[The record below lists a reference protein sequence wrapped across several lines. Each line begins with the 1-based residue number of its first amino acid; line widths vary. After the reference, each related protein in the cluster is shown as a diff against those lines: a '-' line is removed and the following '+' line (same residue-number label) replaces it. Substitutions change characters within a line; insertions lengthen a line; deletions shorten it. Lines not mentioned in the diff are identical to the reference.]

1 MRGQFRAAP
10 VATLLLLLLAA
21 LACGGQAPDA
31 APDTGAPPILQPATN
46 VPAQASTRAPT
57 GTPTGTPTQ
66 TPTQTVRPVT
76 DAPRQNP
83 VNTPAQPQNT
93 ATTAVTAPP
102 TQGNENHEHQPEWTL
117 SPLDMDTP
125 ALFLS
130 SVTEAERLCIETN
143 LTQGEIQAM
152 TGRTTV
158 APLGGI
164 ADAIECMGDETL
176 ARLIIQGIVTGKEPL
191 TPGSSACIQD
201 NFDPDSFRA
210 LAAMEADPP
219 EEFTADLNIEI
230 TRSLRAALITINCLT
245 DRDWQ
250 RADRMYQTDR
260 AAISCILEATGGLE
274 DPQNGHNAVE
284 TFAQAAQD
292 CNAYGG
298 ENDPERTREYGT
310 RPDQD
315 GR

>member
-10 VATLLLLLLAA
+10 VATLLLLLLTA
-21 LACGGQAPDA
+21 LACGGQKPTA
-31 APDTGAPPILQPATN
+31 APDTEPPPALQPATN
-46 VPAQASTRAPT
+46 VPVQASTRAPT
-57 GTPTGTPTQ
+57 ENPTQ

-83 VNTPAQPQNT
+83 VNTPAQPQDT
-93 ATTAVTAPP
+93 ATTAATAPP
-102 TQGNENHEHQPEWTL
+102 TQGNENREHQPEWTL

-143 LTQGEIQAM
+143 LTPGEIQAM

-158 APLGGI
+158 APLAGI
-164 ADAIECMGDETL
+164 EDAVECMGDETL
-176 ARLIIQGIVTGKEPL
+176 ARLIIQGIVAGKEPL
-191 TPGSSACIQD
+191 TPGSSTCIQD

-210 LAAMEADPP
+210 LAAMEFDST
-219 EEFTADLNIEI
+219 EELTADVNIEI

-245 DRDWQ
+245 DADWQ

-260 AAISCILEATGGLE
+260 AVISCILEATGGLE
-274 DPQNGHNAVE
+274 DPQNGYNAVE
-284 TFAQAAQD
+284 TFARAAQD

-298 ENDPERTREYGT
+298 ENNPERTREYGT

>member
-1 MRGQFRAAP
+1 MRGQFRTAP
-10 VATLLLLLLAA
+10 VATLLLILLAA
-21 LACGGQAPDA
+21 LACGGQTPPAT
-31 APDTGAPPILQPATN
+31 PDTEPPPTLQPPTN
-46 VPAQASTRAPT
+46 VPVQASTPA
-57 GTPTGTPTQ
+57 PTGTPTQ
-66 TPTQTVRPVT
+66 TPTPTVRPVT
-76 DAPRQNP
+76 EAPKETA
-83 VNTPAQPQNT
+83 VSTPAQPQPQN
-93 ATTAVTAPP
+93 TTAAPP
-102 TQGNENHEHQPEWTL
+102 TKGNENREHQPEWTL

-143 LTQGEIQAM
+143 LTRDEIEAM

-164 ADAIECMGDETL
+164 ANAIECMSDETL

-201 NFDPDSFRA
+201 HFDPDSFRA
-210 LAAMEADPP
+210 LAAMEAEPP
-219 EEFTADLNIEI
+219 EEFTGDLNIEI

-250 RADRMYQTDR
+250 RADRMYQTNR

-274 DPQNGHNAVE
+274 DPQNGYKAVE

-292 CNAYGG
+292 CDAYGG
-298 ENDPERTREYGT
+298 ENKPERTREYGT

-315 GR
+315 DR